1 MGRRSTIVGVA
12 ACLSLVLVAPTAD
25 ADRTRFSDGNDA
37 RGPLDIAR
45 VAHAHR
51 TTSAGAHVL
60 VHTVRLHRAWPVAK
74 LGKAGFLL
82 LYFELPGN
90 RDVPP
95 ERTLQVEREK
105 GRLVARMYDT
115 GVEPSDHLGRV
126 RMRRPDGRTLRFSF
140 AKSLLRPGLRRYK
153 WNAVS
158 AVERHRRMCRR
169 AGGCVDWAPDSRDRH
184 DYIRHVL

>member
-1 MGRRSTIVGVA
+1 MGGRSTVVVVA
-12 ACLSLVLVAPTAD
+12 TFLSLLLVAPAAN
-25 ADRTRFSDGNDA
+25 ADRTRFRDGNDA
-37 RGPLDIAR
+37 RGPLDI
-45 VAHAHR
+45 VSLAHAHR
-51 TTSAGAHVL
+51 TTSAGAHLL

-90 RDVPP
+90 RAVPP
-95 ERTLQVEREK
+95 ERTLQVEPEK

-115 GVEPSDHLGRV
+115 RADPSPHLGRV
-126 RMRRPDGRTLRFSF
+126 RMARPDRRTLRFSF
-140 AKSLLRPGLRRYK
+140 TKSLLRPGLQRYK

-169 AGGCVDWAPDSRDRH
+169 VGGCVDWAPDGRDRR
-184 DYIRHVL
+184 DYVRHVL